1 MTVSWKNCL
10 RVAASAFLLFLCI
23 HYCDSVLRFI
33 GVVVGAAAPLITGLV
48 IAYILNILMD
58 FYERHYFT
66 KWTDKKIVNST
77 RRVVCMLAALI
88 SGVGIV
94 ALVIILVIPEL
105 VSCISFIIAEI
116 PPLIQSLLNSEWVS
130 EIIPDDTIKNLSA
143 INWQEYLTKGI
154 EMLTSG
160 IGSAL
165 GTIISAVTSVVS
177 AVVQAF
183 IGVIFAI
190 YLLLSKDTLKAQSSK
205 ILNRYLKPE
214 WKMKFMYSVSVLN
227 DSFRR
232 FIVGQCTEAVILGI
246 LCMLGMFALQ
256 IPYAIMIGTLIGFTA
271 LIPVAGA
278 YIGAA
283 VGAIMILTE
292 SPIKA
297 LIFLIFLVI
306 LQNLEGNLIYPK
318 VVGTSIGLP
327 AIWVLA
333 AVTIGG
339 GVLGVTGML
348 IGVPLTAAIYRLIC
362 EDISGKSTPLS
373 RPIKERN
380 EK

>member
-1 MTVSWKNCL
+1 
-10 RVAASAFLLFLCI
+10 
-23 HYCDSVLRFI
+23 
-33 GVVVGAAAPLITGLV
+33 
-48 IAYILNILMD
+48 
-58 FYERHYFT
+58 
-66 KWTDKKIVNST
+66 
-77 RRVVCMLAALI
+77 
-88 SGVGIV
+88 
-94 ALVIILVIPEL
+94 
-105 VSCISFIIAEI
+105 
-116 PPLIQSLLNSEWVS
+116 
-130 EIIPDDTIKNLSA
+130 
-143 INWQEYLTKGI
+143 
-154 EMLTSG
+154 
-160 IGSAL
+160 
-165 GTIISAVTSVVS
+165 
-177 AVVQAF
+177 
-183 IGVIFAI
+183 
-190 YLLLSKDTLKAQSSK
+190 
-205 ILNRYLKPE
+205 
-214 WKMKFMYSVSVLN
+214 MYSVSVLN

-232 FIVGQCTEAVILGI
+232 FIVGQCTEAVILGM

-339 GVLGVTGML
+339 GVLGVAGML
-348 IGVPLTAAIYRLIC
+348 IGVPLAAAIYRLIC

-380 EK
+380 RK